1 MRRSPRPGTGSRGAE
16 SGRSAARTVR
26 AAAHPA
32 AVRAGSAGGHDNRGM
47 KFDGELFLNGKTAT
61 GIRVPDD
68 VVAELG
74 GGKRPAVRVTLR
86 HHTYRTTIAPM
97 GGEFWIPVSAEQR
110 DKAGVAA
117 GDKLAVTVEL
127 DDAPRVVEV
136 PDDLGAALGA
146 DRAATA
152 FYETLSFTNQ
162 RQYVEWVTSAKKP
175 ETRADRIVKTMEALR
190 AGKKTR

>member
-1 MRRSPRPGTGSRGAE
+1 
-16 SGRSAARTVR
+16 
-26 AAAHPA
+26 
-32 AVRAGSAGGHDNRGM
+32 M